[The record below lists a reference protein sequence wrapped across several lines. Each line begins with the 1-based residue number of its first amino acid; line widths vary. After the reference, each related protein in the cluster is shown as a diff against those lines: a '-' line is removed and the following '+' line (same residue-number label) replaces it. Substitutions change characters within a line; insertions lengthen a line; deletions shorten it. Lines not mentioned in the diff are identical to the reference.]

1 MKISFTQ
8 QAMTVP
14 SSSLTGTMKC
24 GILGSNPEAENTRR
38 LLINSDWKQT
48 LLMAFALLQK
58 IFYVNTG
65 TSLIHFIQD
74 EVTLAK
80 NSHSSCQLEWEGDE
94 TQSCSS

>member
-24 GILGSNPEAENTRR
+24 GILGNNPESENARR
-38 LLINSDWKQT
+38 LLINSEGKQT

-58 IFYVNTG
+58 IFVCKHRNI
-65 TSLIHFIQD
+65 S
-74 EVTLAK
+74 
-80 NSHSSCQLEWEGDE
+80 N
-94 TQSCSS
+94 